1 MLDRIAN
8 VVPYVAFLV
17 ALFFVEL
24 QLFGVEDALLG
35 VIFQSFARTMV
46 ESAGLSFINY
56 LKHAALFLVMSL
68 CSSLAGLHP
77 VLLVAGS
84 AVYMFCITLMNSD
97 DYLPRNFFMLGLG
110 FLLLE
115 IYPISAHEIPMRMG
129 NVVCCCLHHRVYLC
143 HAPFLG
149 AKRDNSRS
157 RLCDEGI
164 R

>member
-1 MLDRIAN
+1 MLDRIVN

-24 QLFGVEDALLG
+24 RLFGVEDALLG

-46 ESAGLSFINY
+46 ESAGLSFVNY

-115 IYPISAHEIPMRMG
+115 IYPISAQMPMRM
-129 NVVCCCLHHRVYLC
+129 VAALFAVAHHCFYLC
-143 HAPFLG
+143 YALFLG
-149 AKRDNSRS
+149 AKRDNARS
-157 RLCDEGI
+157 GAL
-164 R
+164 

>member
-1 MLDRIAN
+1 MLDRIAK

-24 QLFGVEDALLG
+24 QLFGAEDALLG

-110 FLLLE
+110 L
-115 IYPISAHEIPMRMG
+115 SAVGDLSHF
-129 NVVCCCLHHRVYLC
+129 C
-143 HAPFLG
+143 A
-149 AKRDNSRS
+149 
-157 RLCDEGI
+157 
-164 R
+164 